1 MATAPQDPMADV
13 ERRRA
18 QLEQS
23 VAKLRQS
30 LKEWQ
35 TWEFEYEML
44 KEEIQ
49 SADDPSHTE
58 MIDIG
63 QNLGGSLVNAKEVQ
77 ELVGKGQTKR
87 TANQVIDMISK
98 RVDYVQQNVSSITK
112 QLDSAEK
119 KLAGASV
126 LLEPDLE
133 NEEGLPMMD
142 IQEELDESGNVVSSS
157 ISQPGKA
164 APELVDVLRKAPIQ
178 KLEKE
183 DRHGAKA
190 ADGEKPTPTE
200 DGPSKDDN
208 SSTKEAPNSETA
220 KPKLEEPL
228 PAVQKKT
235 VSFSDTTKPV
245 SEEPQVA
252 VQKKT
257 VSFSEDTKPG
267 SDGKRSALE
276 QTGYNGELAD
286 YNFTSGTKVVEVD
299 EFDNEIASYPI
310 IPQGESPEDAA
321 LRRQM
326 LQYGLSEVGSVVAE
340 IDLDGRDD
348 DYSDEDLDEDFDE
361 DYDSNMSEFE
371 DEHGR
376 SLRPQLTED
385 YRKQMQELEQ
395 KLNARMLENVGPR
408 PDAHPLAEYS
418 DDVRTLKVQKDDQFD
433 ESVPKKS
440 SADDVA
446 PRKGVRFADA
456 LDISSDPQEA
466 EVPDAQPAS
475 TPPAPTI
482 ADTIVERT
490 GPTPPSPAME
500 TSKPAKVS
508 RFKSSRTQAGS
519 SAVNILPSPPVPEP
533 LPVPQGP
540 KGQTLASTIVEHDA
554 ASSEP
559 RIPDEFDPVVINRE
573 IQTEYHKMRNKMI
586 QKQGGFKPSQEEQDY
601 PLMEEK
607 NGKPK
612 KVSRFRA
619 ARLQADD
626 L

>member
-1 MATAPQDPMADV
+1 MATAAQDSMADV

-18 QLEQS
+18 QLEQN

-30 LKEWQ
+30 LREWQ

-49 SADDPSHTE
+49 SAGDPSRSD
-58 MIDIG
+58 MIEIG
-63 QNLGGSLVNAKEVQ
+63 KSLGGTLVTAREVQ
-77 ELVGKGQTKR
+77 ELLGKGQTKR
-87 TANQVIDMISK
+87 AANQVVDMISK
-98 RVDYVQQNVSSITK
+98 RVDYVQQNISSITK

-133 NEEGLPMMD
+133 NEEGLPSMD
-142 IQEELDESGNVVSSS
+142 ILEELDEGGNVVSSS
-157 ISQPGKA
+157 VSQPGKM
-164 APELVDVLRKAPIQ
+164 APEIVDALRKAGIQ

-183 DRHGAKA
+183 EVNGSKVGDSGKNA
-190 ADGEKPTPTE
+190 PT
-200 DGPSKDDN
+200 DGPSKDAN
-208 SSTKEAPNSETA
+208 SSTEEAPINGIAQPERNA
-220 KPKLEEPL
+220 PL
-228 PAVQKKT
+228 PA
-235 VSFSDTTKPV
+235 SP
-245 SEEPQVA
+245 
-252 VQKKT
+252 KKT

-267 SDGKRSALE
+267 SDGKKRTPLE
-276 QTGYNGELAD
+276 ETGYNEELAD
-286 YNFTSGTKVVEVD
+286 YNFTTGTKVIEVD
-299 EFDNEIASYPI
+299 EYDNEIASYPI

-326 LQYGLSEVGSVVAE
+326 LQYGLSEVGQVVAE

-348 DYSDEDLDEDFDE
+348 DYSDEDMDEEYDE
-361 DYDSNMSEFE
+361 DYDSNVSELE

-376 SLRPQLTED
+376 SLRREVTDD
-385 YRKQMQELEQ
+385 YRKQMLELEQ

-418 DDVRTLKVQKDDQFD
+418 DDVRTLKVQKADKFD
-433 ESVPKKS
+433 KSVTEDNPVDT
-440 SADDVA
+440 AA

-456 LDISSDPQEA
+456 LEISPAPQKPKLPE
-466 EVPDAQPAS
+466 AQPAPA
-475 TPPAPTI
+475 PPAPTI
-482 ADTIVERT
+482 TDTIVERT
-490 GPTPPSPAME
+490 GPTPPPPTMGS
-500 TSKPAKVS
+500 SKPTKVS
-508 RFKSSRTQAGS
+508 RFKSSRTQPTS
-519 SAVNILPSPPVPEP
+519 SAINPLPVPPVPEP
-533 LPVPQGP
+533 LPVPKGP
-540 KGQTLASTIVEHDA
+540 TGRALASKIVEHES

-559 RIPDEFDPVVINRE
+559 HIPDECDPVVINRE

-586 QKQGGFKPSQEEQDY
+586 QKQGGFKPSQEEEDY

-607 NGKPK
+607 DGKAK

-619 ARLQADD
+619 ARLQADG